1 VGLGGPVAGAMARGG
16 KVAVQQIAIDAFG
29 NAIGDSLAA
38 ANSSG
43 GDSWS
48 GAARSPMVDPGTGAY
63 SVFNNTMPSNN
74 FAGVNA
80 VMADAPDFG
89 DQGPSRVDRSQDVRV
104 AGDMTGGMSFGP
116 YSGFGPSNAPGTDV
130 LQVNPENGRLGYD
143 QGDGAWV
150 FPISSSSVEPM
161 DVDQQQNN
169 GDSIQ
174 AAPGLLRNLGSVAG
188 AYLNGKVSLSA
199 ALSIAN
205 TQVGGIDN
213 LGIDAIRALPNAA
226 IGLVEFGLNVVGQGL
241 MPGDLG
247 ATSLPRF
254 DYTGKTGSW
263 GPDIA
268 MALPLLLGARRAT
281 TAEVATEIDRLA
293 GLRKTHDGKVP
304 AQIPDGRLA
313 EADPFNTAV
322 TGKAADLYSQ
332 ARPYSGD
339 PASLDFVGPPR
350 PSFAG
355 GAASEIGNTVNA
367 VDLVQARPQ
376 ELITEGHGVQRHG
389 AQVTGAKLQGRAV
402 EGLDPMTGT
411 WVDGVHGGTHQYAQH
426 ATQVV
431 SDEAYVFAE
440 NYGRS
445 SQQFIDATTAST
457 TGRAQLEIP
466 LREIYGDD
474 FRNFVSGVT
483 RYGPKAAPT
492 GSGNTIFSDDAYMI
506 IRYKQSPSGT
516 WNFNTMFPQPE

>member
-1 VGLGGPVAGAMARGG
+1 V
-16 KVAVQQIAIDAFG
+16 DAFG

-332 ARPYSGD
+332 VRPYSGD
-339 PASLDFVGPPR
+339 PAASDFVGPRWIGNGTQATPA
-350 PSFAG
+350 FNTA
-355 GAASEIGNTVNA
+355 GAARAAKYNAFQQGVSLNDTVSLIAGENPVVSYTTSGKTIYANPNTS
-367 VDLVQARPQ
+367 L
-376 ELITEGHGVQRHG
+376 
-389 AQVTGAKLQGRAV
+389 
-402 EGLDPMTGT
+402 
-411 WVDGVHGGTHQYAQH
+411 
-426 ATQVV
+426 QVV
-431 SDEAYVFAE
+431 FDNAGNYLRVE
-440 NYGRS
+440 NTS
-445 SQQFIDATTAST
+445 I
-457 TGRAQLEIP
+457 TGP
-466 LREIYGDD
+466 LRYTDQFGKSIPA
-474 FRNFVSGVT
+474 NVPLV
-483 RYGPKAAPT
+483 K
-492 GSGNTIFSDDAYMI
+492 
-506 IRYKQSPSGT
+506 PSGT
-516 WNFNTMFPQPE
+516 TQIGVPSDVRNALTHFSNTD